1 MKIIS
6 IIAIYFHLL
15 YNIQIIFYYVNI
27 FTTLFIL
34 SDEISEQIN
43 YKSEI
48 HLLIIGQGNI
58 NILNGTYMFEP
69 SEVIINE
76 ESNNLCKKTCLF
88 NKEINNVTL
97 YFNESVT
104 TCENMFYNSTNLK
117 EIYFSNFDFS
127 NIISTKNMFAN
138 CTNLKKIEF
147 GSINTSSLTNMESMF
162 LNCSNL
168 TSIDLSKFN
177 TNKVETFYSI
187 FLNCISLEA
196 INLRNMNTSS
206 SKSMIN
212 FFLHC
217 EKLEYIDISSFDTSS
232 VTDMTHMFFHC
243 YSLKIII
250 FPDVFDISNVENMH
264 AIFSHCFS
272 LIALNLSVFHL
283 NRNVDNGYMF
293 HNCKNLKY
301 IDLSNFPFI
310 EITIYE

>member
-43 YKSEI
+43 YQSEI
-48 HLLIIGQGNI
+48 HLLIKGQGYI
-58 NILNGTYMFEP
+58 DILNDAYMFEP

-104 TCENMFYNSTNLK
+104 ICENMFYNSTNLK

-187 FLNCISLEA
+187 F
-196 INLRNMNTSS
+196 
-206 SKSMIN
+206 
-212 FFLHC
+212 
-217 EKLEYIDISSFDTSS
+217 
-232 VTDMTHMFFHC
+232 
-243 YSLKIII
+243 
-250 FPDVFDISNVENMH
+250 
-264 AIFSHCFS
+264 
-272 LIALNLSVFHL
+272 
-283 NRNVDNGYMF
+283 
-293 HNCKNLKY
+293 
-301 IDLSNFPFI
+301 FI
-310 EITIYE
+310 V